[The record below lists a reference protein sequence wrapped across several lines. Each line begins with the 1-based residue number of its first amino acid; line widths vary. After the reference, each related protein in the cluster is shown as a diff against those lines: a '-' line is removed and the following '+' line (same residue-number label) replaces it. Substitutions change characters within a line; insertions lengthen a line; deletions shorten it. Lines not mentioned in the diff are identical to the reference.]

1 MKRLSLILV
10 LLFVAFGGF
19 GQTMTTFQYAEK
31 DGKQLFLDYYEPS
44 NVNDSTICVFYVF
57 GGGFMQGQRNG
68 ESEKFYFSKLVDEGF
83 MVVAIDYRLGLV
95 GAKNLGVTNYK
106 PVQNAIYMATED
118 AISALAFI
126 LDNPEMK
133 INRDLI
139 VMVGSSAGAITVL
152 QTDYALC
159 NGFLNADILPN
170 DFRPAGVVSYAG
182 AVFSIEG
189 KVKYRNHK
197 PAPTMLLHGTSDKLV
212 NYNQLRLFCIG
223 MFGTNKL
230 VPRFEKFDLPYFVRR
245 YKDYGHSVA
254 GFCPKTIDE
263 LKWFC
268 EHYVVNKEQL
278 QVDEMYVDNSSER
291 PNWDNSTPE
300 DLYK

>member
-31 DGKQLFLDYYEPS
+31 DGKQLYLDYYEPS

>member
-10 LLFVAFGGF
+10 LLLVAFGGF
-19 GQTMTTFQYAEK
+19 GQTMTTYQYVEK
-31 DGKQLFLDYYEPS
+31 DGKQLYLDYYEPS
-44 NVNDSTICVFYVF
+44 YVNDSTICVFYVF
-57 GGGFMQGQRNG
+57 GGGFIQGQRNG
-68 ESEKFYFSKLVDEGF
+68 EFEKDYFSKLVEEGF

-95 GAKNLGVTNYK
+95 GAKNLGITNYK
-106 PVQNAIYMATED
+106 PVQNAIYMAAED
-118 AISALAFI
+118 AISALAYI
-126 LDNPEMK
+126 IDNPEMK

-159 NGFLNADILPN
+159 NGFLNADILPE

-182 AVFSIEG
+182 AIFSQEG

-197 PAPTMLLHGTSDKLV
+197 PAPTMFFHGTADKLV
-212 NYNQLRLFCIG
+212 NYNQLKLFNVG

-230 VPRFEKFDLPYFVRR
+230 VPRFEKCDLPYFVRR
-245 YKDYGHSVA
+245 YKDFGHSVA

-268 EHYVVNKEQL
+268 KHYVLDKEQL

-291 PNWDNSTPE
+291 PSWDSSTPN

>member
-10 LLFVAFGGF
+10 LLLVAFGGF

-44 NVNDSTICVFYVF
+44 DVNDSTICVFYVF

-68 ESEKFYFSKLVDEGF
+68 EFEKDYFSKLVDEGF

-95 GAKNLGVTNYK
+95 GAKNLGITNYK
-106 PVQNAIYMATED
+106 PVQNAIYMAAED

-126 LDNPEMK
+126 IDNPEMK

-139 VMVGSSAGAITVL
+139 IMVGSSAGAITVL

-159 NGFLNADILPN
+159 NGFLNADILPE

-182 AVFSIEG
+182 AIFSQDG

-197 PAPTMLLHGTSDKLV
+197 PAPTMLMHGTSDKLV
-212 NYNQLRLFCIG
+212 NYNQLKLFCIG

-230 VPRFEKFDLPYFVRR
+230 VPRFEKFDLPYYVRR

-254 GFCPKTIDE
+254 GLCPKTIDE

-291 PNWDNSTPE
+291 PSWDSSTPN